1 LALQKGDIGLR
12 LCIVTKSAADPT
24 TVRAN
29 AKTTAKDLLY
39 EPRLDS
45 RIVQSNLKAKVA
57 ANPRE
62 EQELYVPLLQSGQVG
77 E

>member
-45 RIVQSNLKAKVA
+45 RIVQSNLVA